1 MFSGTEQRLKLNI
14 TTAWISVV
22 ESIVG
27 HSSPAMTRH
36 YTHTGE
42 AAAIAAVTAL
52 PSLIGEE
59 TKALQAAAPRLIDP
73 NLLF

>member
-1 MFSGTEQRLKLNI
+1 
-14 TTAWISVV
+14 
-22 ESIVG
+22 
-27 HSSPAMTRH
+27 MTRH

-59 TKALQAAAPRLIDP
+59 TSNALPEARSPRLIDADAVLAILEGTTAK
-73 NLLF
+73 NWKAKLDDLRELAGNSAT